1 MATLLLLLGK
11 AAKRETIE
19 LNEAVQQPP
28 RWIDLHRQAA
38 LSEIDLD
45 LIGAFRKT
53 PADLLFMLMMS
64 AATVERFW

>member
-11 AAKRETIE
+11 AAERETIE

-53 PADLLFMLMMS
+53 PADLLFMLMM
-64 AATVERFW
+64 AGVTLNVFW